1 MLQVPLLYKYKGLET
16 IPSKLPIIPNITTV
30 LKMGIIGSWEGYVSS
45 PLYLFNNGSWNGL
58 QTTGMLGSTQSG
70 SELIFPAGTLGR
82 LNQTVDLTRYN
93 YIKINSMNEDGS
105 YGVMDIGIST
115 DPNIKTISSSN
126 CVAYVT
132 ARNGV
137 KGSTYFIAI
146 LDVSSIIGFYYI
158 YTKSRAYMSGG
169 GGVYVNTYPGRI
181 NQMYLTVN

>member
-1 MLQVPLLYKYKGLET
+1 
-16 IPSKLPIIPNITTV
+16 
-30 LKMGIIGSWEGYVSS
+30 MGIIGSWEGYVTS

-93 YIKINSMNEDGS
+93 YIKINSMNEFAA

-115 DPNIKTISSSN
+115 DPNIKTISSKN

-132 ARNGV
+132 AMNSV
-137 KGSTYFIAI
+137 MGSGYFIAI
-146 LDVSSIIGFYYI
+146 LDISLISGFYYI
-158 YTKSRAYMSGG
+158 YTKSYSYKSGG
-169 GGVYVNTYPGRI
+169 GGMYVSTYPGRI
-181 NQMYLTVN
+181 NQIYLAVN